1 MVQFFTVFLKE
12 LITFLRSKGL
22 VLAVLYL
29 FTLDVYIAGE
39 GLEIK
44 PKNVAVGYYTTGFD
58 KPLINKLLLKFKK
71 PEFKKPV
78 RFNSEKQL
86 FEAIYNKK
94 ITVGLVF
101 DNSERN
107 FYKEGRTRVDI
118 FIDAT
123 SAGQAYLTLTY
134 IEGIILQLEN
144 GLKLP
149 LKVKIHKL
157 FNQNGDTKKFI
168 PFSEMVSALS
178 LVAIILSAA
187 FFVRER
193 ENGTWDLL
201 LLTPV
206 DSRIVIFAKIAAQ
219 VFITLLFTLISIGLI
234 LFAVFDIPFRGS
246 FLLFIFLTVPFLFA
260 LSGIGLFIASVTET
274 MLGVA
279 LLTLLILLPIMF
291 LSGTWTPLS
300 SAAPIVQYLSYLSPL
315 RYYYDSA
322 LPLFF
327 IGINWEQY
335 LKDFFALVVLSS
347 ILFWFGYR
355 RIGRLF

>member
-1 MVQFFTVFLKE
+1 MPQFLTIFLKE
-12 LITFLRSKGL
+12 LISFFRSKGL

-29 FTLDVYIAGE
+29 FTLDIYIAGE

-44 PKNVAVGYYTTGFD
+44 PKNVAIGYYTTDLG
-58 KPLINKLLLKFKK
+58 KPFINKLLLKFKK

-78 RFNSEKQL
+78 RFNSEEELKK
-86 FEAIYNKK
+86 AIYNKD

-101 DNSERN
+101 DNSEKKL
-107 FYKEGRTRVDI
+107 YKFGKAKINV

-134 IEGIILQLEN
+134 IEGIVLQLEREIE
-144 GLKLP
+144 LP
-149 LKVKIHKL
+149 IEVKTHKL
-157 FNQNGDTKKFI
+157 FNQNGDTREFI

-206 DSRIVIFAKIAAQ
+206 DSRILIFAKIAAQ
-219 VFITLLFTLISIGLI
+219 VLITLLFTLISIGLV
-234 LFAVFDIPFRGS
+234 LFGVFDIPLKGS
-246 FLLFIFLTVPFLFA
+246 FLLFILLTLPFLFA

-300 SAAPIVQYLSYLSPL
+300 SASLLVQYLSYLSPL
-315 RYYYDSA
+315 RYYHESA
-322 LPLFF
+322 LALFF
-327 IGINWEQY
+327 IGINWKQY
-335 LKDFFALVVLSS
+335 LSDFIALTILSS
-347 ILFWFGYR
+347 FLFWFGYR